1 VDGHL
6 VWVSPP
12 WKPKKGISLA
22 HITEVGRPHNPG
34 SALGKTMW
42 LDCGLWGTCR
52 CIGAVS

>member
-1 VDGHL
+1 MDGHL

-42 LDCGLWGTCR
+42 LDCGVWGTCR
-52 CIGAVS
+52 CTGAVS